1 MFSYVKMVLLQ
12 ITHKG
17 AITMDQNH
25 SNTNE
30 GKRKYKSHLTLAERG
45 KIQAL
50 HEIGYSTRKI
60 AAVVGCAHTT
70 VYYELKRGIPVKR
83 GKRGRNPH
91 YKAQRAHEVYKKNR
105 KRSKRK
111 LKIYAVCCEPFIQWM
126 CNQIRKHKWSIDACV
141 GYARNKKLFPYEQ
154 IPCTKTIY
162 NMLKKQLLP
171 ISVFDTPK
179 ILSRKKHKTNQRKN
193 KRVLGKSIELR
204 PDIDSTEF
212 GHWEVDTVVGRR
224 NGREAVIFTAVEK
237 LTRNY
242 IAIRISGRTSSGVEE
257 AMNQLED
264 LYGTKLFSK
273 VFKTITADNGAE
285 FSTFSNFEKLGTKV
299 YFAHPYSSWERA
311 QNERHNGILREYVPK
326 GQSIENYS
334 AEDILNIADDINMR
348 PRRILGYHCPAEL
361 YDHFLDE
368 IYSMDN
374 IS

>member
-1 MFSYVKMVLLQ
+1 
-12 ITHKG
+12 
-17 AITMDQNH
+17 
-25 SNTNE
+25 
-30 GKRKYKSHLTLAERG
+30 
-45 KIQAL
+45 
-50 HEIGYSTRKI
+50 
-60 AAVVGCAHTT
+60 
-70 VYYELKRGIPVKR
+70 
-83 GKRGRNPH
+83 
-91 YKAQRAHEVYKKNR
+91 
-105 KRSKRK
+105 
-111 LKIYAVCCEPFIQWM
+111 M

-204 PDIDSTEF
+204 PDIDSIEF
-212 GHWEVDTVVGRR
+212 SHWEVDTVVRRR

-264 LYGTKLFSK
+264 LYGTKLFSR
-273 VFKTITADNGAE
+273 VFKTIAADNGAE

-334 AEDILNIADDINMR
+334 VEDILNIADDINMR